1 LLSVSLNITF
11 SFPGTLY
18 KNPPSDLEVAKTYP
32 GFQNELDRFKSLLV
46 VRNERRQATSFYKFG
61 DGDYYFLKQKQVGSA
76 KPGVRALS
84 KKLPRKSI
92 NTYREGAQNCDF
104 YMCEIDSS
112 NRKRFRKVISRQL
125 DFPAEFVYGLMASR
139 WLLKTFS
146 NRIGIIGADLK
157 LDIIKALINYEE
169 VKKYYFN
176 DSFVDYIKIP
186 QKFACDDL
194 NLVRTSIHNQL
205 SSATATVFLVGVG
218 HLKSA
223 ILHELPSIHPAL
235 YIDVGSGI
243 DALAGIID
251 TNRPYFGS
259 WQNFQI
265 PDQSFYNGIDY
276 LNFDFE
282 NIHVLNS
289 LNQNV

>member
-1 LLSVSLNITF
+1 MSIDITF
-11 SFPGTLY
+11 AFPETSY
-18 KNPPSDLEVAKTYP
+18 KQPPSNLEVAKTYP
-32 GFQNELDRFKSLLV
+32 GFQYDLDHFKTLLV
-46 VRNERRQATSFYKFG
+46 DRHERRQATSFYKFG

-84 KKLPRKSI
+84 KKLSRKSI
-92 NTYREGAQNCDF
+92 NEYREGAQNCDF
-104 YMCEIDSS
+104 YMCEIDSL
-112 NRKRFRKVISRQL
+112 NRRRFRKVISRQL

-139 WLLKTFS
+139 WLLRSFS

-176 DSFVDYIKIP
+176 DSFIDYIKIP

-194 NLVRTSIHNQL
+194 KLVRASLRDQL
-205 SSATATVFLVGVG
+205 SSSTATVFLVGVG

-223 ILHELPSIHPAL
+223 ILHELPRIHPAL

-265 PDQSFYNGIDY
+265 PDQSFYHDIDY
-276 LNFDFE
+276 LNFDFQ

-289 LNQNV
+289 LDQNV